1 MNAGILQWF
10 KEWEWS
16 FPAAAI
22 FLCGATT
29 LLAHASEVPFAK
41 NSAAVIFAYLTGT
54 AIIVWGIHAFT
65 GNPEERSA
73 YGVNFAYFVM
83 AASLALLI
91 LPPVMRA
98 DPFGGEPLGLVSGC
112 VATQGAHPTLAC
124 VPQQNGGPKTSN
136 NQWLLN
142 IGGTLSGQAEATK
155 ATVGSRE
162 NRANIEGGIVVPLP
176 FVVIALFGGAISLSR
191 RIPELQKRAEL
202 TYVATPDAPKLSHA
216 ELREKLLF
224 QIVQY
229 VSAPMIAIVAYQAI
243 KPDSQSSA
251 AALAFTC
258 GFGSETVLLMIRG
271 LADGLRPKGTAL
283 SPAQDAVAAPGEMVQ
298 LRITV
303 NTEGLDPSSLAIT
316 VDGKAAQ
323 PNEHGFLEVELE
335 AGKEHLIIAN
345 AKRNGV
351 PVADELRITPLVT
364 DDARPFALNP

>member
-1 MNAGILQWF
+1 MKAGILQWF

-29 LLAHASEVPFAK
+29 LLAQTSDLAFAQ
-41 NSAAVIFAYLTGT
+41 NSAAVLFAYLTGM

-83 AASLALLI
+83 AVSLAVLI

-98 DPFGGEPLGLVSGC
+98 DAFGGEPLGLVSGC
-112 VATQGAHPTLAC
+112 VATEGAHATLAC
-124 VPQQNGGPKTSN
+124 PPEQDGKSRASN

-142 IGGTLSGQAEATK
+142 IGGTLSGQAA
-155 ATVGSRE
+155 GSTADIGTRA
-162 NRANIEGGIVVPLP
+162 NRATIAGGIVVPLP

-191 RIPELQKRAEL
+191 RIPELQKRAEES
-202 TYVATPDAPKLSHA
+202 YIATQDAPKLTHA

-251 AALAFTC
+251 AALAFIC

-271 LADGLRPKGTAL
+271 LADGLRPKGATL
-283 SPAQDAVAAPGEMVQ
+283 SSAQDVVAAPGEMVL

-303 NTEGLDPSSLAIT
+303 NTEGLDPGSLAIT

-323 PNEHGFLEVELE
+323 ANEDGFLEVELE

-345 AKRNGV
+345 AKRMGQLV
-351 PVADELRITPLVT
+351 TDELRMTPLVT

>member
-1 MNAGILQWF
+1 MKAGILQWF

-29 LLAHASEVPFAK
+29 LLAQTSDVQFAN
-41 NSAAVIFAYLTGT
+41 NSAAILFAYLTGT

-83 AASLALLI
+83 TVSLAVLI

-98 DPFGGEPLGLVSGC
+98 DAFGGEPLGLVSGC
-112 VATQGAHPTLAC
+112 IVTEGAHATLAC
-124 VPQQNGGPKTSN
+124 APKQNGEAKTSN

-142 IGGTLSGQAEATK
+142 IGGTLSGQAEGSK
-155 ATVGSRE
+155 AVVGSKA

-191 RIPELQKRAEL
+191 RIPELQKRAEQ
-202 TYVATPDAPKLSHA
+202 TYIATQDSPKLTHA

-251 AALAFTC
+251 AALAFLC

-271 LADGLRPKGTAL
+271 LADGLRPKGAAL
-283 SPAQDAVAAPGEMVQ
+283 SSAPDAVAAPGEMVL

-303 NTEGLDPSSLAIT
+303 NTDGLDSGSLTIT
-316 VDGKAAQ
+316 VDGKAALA
-323 PNEHGFLEVELE
+323 NEDGFLEVELE

-351 PVADELRITPLVT
+351 PVTDELRITPLVT
-364 DDARPFALNP
+364 DDTRPFALNP